1 MKSRFTPLV
10 KIKKSAMQ
18 RSEQFMQRANVNL
31 YSASTA
37 LELSY
42 GSLKNVDSPQ
52 KGSMSEMLA
61 SRALLASQREV
72 INHNKEWVAFAKN
85 QVIQAKTQLKTDM
98 IEYEKFQYLELQ
110 EIKAEL
116 KKISVKEAKDLDEI
130 ALITYTGK
138 KR

>member
-10 KIKKSAMQ
+10 KIKKNSMQ
-18 RSEQFMQRANVNL
+18 GSEQLLQKANVNL
-31 YSASTA
+31 NSAATA

-42 GSLKNVDSPQ
+42 NSLGNVNSPQ

-61 SRALLASQREV
+61 TRALLDSQREI
-72 INHNKEWVAFAKN
+72 INHNKEWVTFAKN
-85 QVIQAKTQLKTDM
+85 QVVQAKTQLKIDM

-116 KKISVKEAKDLDEI
+116 KKINVKEAKDLDEI
-130 ALITYTGK
+130 ALMTYMGK

>member
-31 YSASTA
+31 NSASTA

-72 INHNKEWVAFAKN
+72 INHNKGWVAFAKN
-85 QVIQAKTQLKTDM
+85 QVIQVKTQLKTDM

-110 EIKAEL
+110 EIKTEL

>member
-31 YSASTA
+31 NSASTA

>member
-31 YSASTA
+31 NSASTA

-61 SRALLASQREV
+61 SRVLLASQREV
-72 INHNKEWVAFAKN
+72 INHNKGWVAFAKN
-85 QVIQAKTQLKTDM
+85 QVIQVKTQLKTDM